1 MKSLD
6 CLVPPQKDDNSPS
19 LSNEAANMVVDAI
32 VATLKDITEVNKNN
46 ISEITNNFEK
56 SLEKFVSKDESSDKQ
71 EKEESEKEE
80 SEKESSNE

>member
-56 SLEKFVSKDESSDKQ
+56 SLEKFVSKDESSGEQ
-71 EKEESEKEE
+71 EKEESEKKE
-80 SEKESSNE
+80 SEKEQNNE

>member
-56 SLEKFVSKDESSDKQ
+56 SLEKFVNKDEP
-71 EKEESEKEE
+71 EKEESGKEE

>member
-19 LSNEAANMVVDAI
+19 LSNEAANMVVDAV

-56 SLEKFVSKDESSDKQ
+56 SLEKFVSKDESNNEP
-71 EKEESEKEE
+71 EKEESEKEQN
-80 SEKESSNE
+80 NE

>member
-32 VATLKDITEVNKNN
+32 VATLKDITVVNKNN

-56 SLEKFVSKDESSDKQ
+56 SLEKFVSKDESSDKPEKEGT
-71 EKEESEKEE
+71 EKEESEKEQN
-80 SEKESSNE
+80 NE

>member
-19 LSNEAANMVVDAI
+19 LSNGAANMVVDAI

-56 SLEKFVSKDESSDKQ
+56 SLEKFVSKDESSG
-71 EKEESEKEE
+71 EPEKEE
-80 SEKESSNE
+80 SEKESNNE

>member
-56 SLEKFVSKDESSDKQ
+56 SLEKFVSKDESSGKPQ
-71 EKEESEKEE
+71 KEESAKEDTE
-80 SEKESSNE
+80 NEQHNE

>member
-56 SLEKFVSKDESSDKQ
+56 SLEKFVSKDESSGEP
-71 EKEESEKEE
+71 EKEESEKEK
-80 SEKESSNE
+80 SEKESNNE

>member
-56 SLEKFVSKDESSDKQ
+56 SLEKFVSKDESSDEP

-80 SEKESSNE
+80 SEKESNNE

>member
-6 CLVPPQKDDNSPS
+6 CLVPPQKNDNSPS

-56 SLEKFVSKDESSDKQ
+56 SLEKFVGKDEP

-80 SEKESSNE
+80 SEKEHNNE

>member
-56 SLEKFVSKDESSDKQ
+56 SLEKFVSKDESSDKP

-80 SEKESSNE
+80 SEKEENNE

>member
-56 SLEKFVSKDESSDKQ
+56 SLEKFVSKDESSDKP

-80 SEKESSNE
+80 LEKEHNNE

>member
-56 SLEKFVSKDESSDKQ
+56 SLEKFVSKDESSDEP

>member
-56 SLEKFVSKDESSDKQ
+56 SLEKFVSKDESNNER
-71 EKEESEKEE
+71 EKEESEKEQN
-80 SEKESSNE
+80 NE

>member
-56 SLEKFVSKDESSDKQ
+56 SLEKFVSKDESSGEP
-71 EKEESEKEE
+71 EKEESGKEE
-80 SEKESSNE
+80 SENNE

>member
-56 SLEKFVSKDESSDKQ
+56 SLEKFVSKDESSGEP

-80 SEKESSNE
+80 SEKEENNE